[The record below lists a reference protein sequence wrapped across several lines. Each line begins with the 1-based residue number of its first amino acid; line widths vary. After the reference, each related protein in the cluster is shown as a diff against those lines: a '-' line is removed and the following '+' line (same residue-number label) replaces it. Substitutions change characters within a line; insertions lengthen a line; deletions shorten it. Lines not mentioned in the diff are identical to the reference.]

1 MKRLFT
7 AGLIW
12 LGALG
17 YANSQNWKQAQTGVL
32 GTGASHQFGINIG
45 GAWSAL
51 FTITGAGGVIPGGLA
66 AFSCASN
73 TWLASSSG
81 GGAVCTQPAF

>member
-45 GAWSAL
+45 VAWIGAMQEACRAL
-51 FTITGAGGVIPGGLA
+51 IGLQDATFADDGHWPAVPAGVA
-66 AFSCASN
+66 A
-73 TWLASSSG
+73 LASR
-81 GGAVCTQPAF
+81 F

>member
-66 AFSCASN
+66 AGNGLGDLVELSAE
-73 TWLASSSG
+73 L
-81 GGAVCTQPAF
+81 